1 MGGNDTGVS
10 TALRHSRKSLMIT
23 AQTRVLGLGAA
34 QSMFGFGH
42 TVTNAKDADFMSSA
56 LPRNF
61 VRHREPVGGDRWYVF
76 VGVIEEVCARCEDVS
91 SGWAAASIGGSGLSA

>member
-1 MGGNDTGVS
+1 
-10 TALRHSRKSLMIT
+10 MIT

-42 TVTNAKDADFMSSA
+42 TVTNAKDPDFMSS
-56 LPRNF
+56 PRNF

-76 VGVIEEVCARCEDVS
+76 AGVIEEVLRSRVLL
-91 SGWAAASIGGSGLSA
+91 GGSGHLLAGLDPRWPDDQPQCA